1 MNIKYTFFNARFVS
15 YADYMKYLSYA
26 DIALNSFKAGSEV
39 AYSYKFND
47 YITVGIPVLNNL
59 KGETAALISRYHIGM
74 NFEYSVHSLY
84 DQMNKMLETPGLL
97 SEMQKNATFVATA
110 VLDRKIVYREML
122 DKLMH

>member
-47 YITVGIPVLNNL
+47 YITAGIPVLNNV
-59 KGETAALISRYHIGM
+59 KGEMAAFITRYNIGR
-74 NFEYSVHSLY
+74 NFDHSVSSLY
-84 DQMNKMLETPGLL
+84 DKLDEMLGNPRLL
-97 SEMQKNATFVATA
+97 PEMRKNATFVATT
-110 VLDRKIVYREML
+110 VLDKKIVYREML
-122 DKLMH
+122 EKLMH